1 MHREEKTFRLRFSL
15 EVSFPED
22 YEGEEDEFAWVHDW
36 EARIKPQL
44 LKSVF
49 DSLRQHPAWSAHI
62 RNRGISPVDEIEVVV
77 SRDYSDPQPFRI
89 RS

>member
-22 YEGEEDEFAWVHDW
+22 YEGEEDEFAWVQDW

>member
-22 YEGEEDEFAWVHDW
+22 YEGEEDEFAWVRDW

-49 DSLRQHPAWSAHI
+49 DSLRQDPAWSAHI

-77 SRDYSDPQPFRI
+77 SRDYSNPQPFRI